1 MTVDIV
7 ADSRARFI
15 ANIERLT
22 KLLLDR
28 LDESPS
34 GKLMDEKETRM
45 LGSIVMRSF
54 KIWEKALTRGPVD
67 QKALERLSQSKRV
80 LETTEKES

>member
-1 MTVDIV
+1 LDVM

-15 ANIERLT
+15 ASIERLT

-45 LGSIVMRSF
+45 LGSVMMRPF
-54 KIWEKALTRGPVD
+54 KIWEKALTGGPLD
-67 QKALERLSQSKRV
+67 QKALERLGQFKRV
-80 LETTEKES
+80 IETAEKES